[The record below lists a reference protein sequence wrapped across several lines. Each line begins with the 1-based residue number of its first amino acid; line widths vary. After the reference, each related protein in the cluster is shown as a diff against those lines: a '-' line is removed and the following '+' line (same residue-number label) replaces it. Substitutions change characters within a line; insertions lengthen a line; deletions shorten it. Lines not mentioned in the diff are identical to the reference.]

1 MLLTLVPPSFPNQV
15 GNKLLAALP
24 NSEYERLFPKLQPVS
39 LPFTQ
44 RVYEQNEPIEYL
56 YFINR
61 GVVSMLNI
69 MEDGGAIEV
78 ATVGNEGFIGVPLLL
93 GAEHSPLEA
102 FVQIPGDAL
111 RIKADVFKREIT
123 PGSPS
128 YNLLLRYTQAL
139 IDQLGQSA
147 ACNRL
152 HSIEERCCRWLLLTQ
167 DRVGSDEFPLTHE
180 FLAQMLGVRRASVS
194 IIAAVLQ
201 KAGLISYH
209 RGKMMIVDRK
219 GLEAGACECYQVI
232 KAGYDRLL
240 G

>member
-15 GNKLLAALP
+15 GNKLLVALP

-44 RVYEQNEPIEYL
+44 RLYEQNEPIEYL

-78 ATVGNEGFIGVPLLL
+78 ATVGNEGFIGIPLLL
-93 GAEHSPLEA
+93 GAERSPLEA

-194 IIAAVLQ
+194 IVAAVLQ

-232 KAGYDRLL
+232 KAEYDRLL